1 VVELKKTNFLGK
13 GVKLN
18 TNISLTKK
26 GAKGSFT
33 YEQPNFNYS
42 DNSLLTSVSSTS
54 TDNIADFG
62 YKTGETTVA
71 LATKFQQYD
80 NLYFTPQLK
89 SSYENLETTSKA
101 STSLKKQEGNYFDTY
116 FNYALDLD
124 YRNNSYQPTDGTRY
138 TFNQELP
145 IISDTS
151 EVLNTVIVSSYKL
164 LAYDMVGKISA
175 YGSTVGSLSGNDV
188 RISKRAYIPSNRLRG
203 FENGKVGPIENLK
216 HIGGN
221 NVTTINMSTTLPQ
234 ILPSFENTDFS
245 LFFDAA
251 SIWGVDYDS
260 TIKDNKKIRSSTGIA
275 MEVLTPIGPL
285 SFSWAAPIT
294 KASTDET
301 ETFRFN
307 IGTTF

>member
-1 VVELKKTNFLGK
+1 
-13 GVKLN
+13 
-18 TNISLTKK
+18 
-26 GAKGSFT
+26 
-33 YEQPNFNYS
+33 
-42 DNSLLTSVSSTS
+42 
-54 TDNIADFG
+54 
-62 YKTGETTVA
+62 
-71 LATKFQQYD
+71 
-80 NLYFTPQLK
+80 
-89 SSYENLETTSKA
+89 
-101 STSLKKQEGNYFDTY
+101 
-116 FNYALDLD
+116 
-124 YRNNSYQPTDGTRY
+124 
-138 TFNQELP
+138 
-145 IISDTS
+145 
-151 EVLNTVIVSSYKL
+151 
-164 LAYDMVGKISA
+164 MVGKISV
-175 YGSTVGSLSGNDV
+175 YGSTVGTLSGKDV

-221 NVTTINMSTTLPQ
+221 NVTTINISTTLPQ

-251 SIWGVDYDS
+251 NIWGVDYDS

-275 MEVLTPIGPL
+275 MDVLTPIGPL